1 MSSGYFDGF
10 GYPAWIYAT
19 TQQLE
24 WMPYTIPGTFLYNN
38 SACNLNSHILYYAT
52 DMTPEEYIE
61 HKKAHPV
68 CVDCGRK
75 KIQNP
80 EDKILIDRIS
90 KEHVCKECAGNRPFS
105 TMRFGRL

>member
-1 MSSGYFDGF
+1 MTPDYGMNPNDDPKDDIFAKLFAASKK
-10 GYPAWIYAT
+10 P
-19 TQQLE
+19 
-24 WMPYTIPGTFLYNN
+24 
-38 SACNLNSHILYYAT
+38 

-75 KIQNP
+75 
-80 EDKILIDRIS
+80 EDSRDHEAKILIDRIS